1 MAELEEMEDESEN
14 SRFSIGY
21 NQEILSPLHRDEEQ
35 PTLIINNIIDNTEND
50 YYRNKMFGGN

>member
-1 MAELEEMEDESEN
+1 MAELEEMEDEDEN
-14 SRFSIGY
+14 SRFSIGF

-35 PTLIINNIIDNTEND
+35 PTLIIDNTEND